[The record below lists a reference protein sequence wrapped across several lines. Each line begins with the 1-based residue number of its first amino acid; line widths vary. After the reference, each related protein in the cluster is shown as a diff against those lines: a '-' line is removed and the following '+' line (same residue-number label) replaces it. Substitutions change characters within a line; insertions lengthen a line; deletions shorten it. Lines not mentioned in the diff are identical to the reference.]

1 MIRMSPG
8 ECKAQLESNLEES
21 LENACQLKVILEGER
36 AALERNDPAS
46 LHDAATCKQDSVT
59 RLEELETKRVSLS
72 QSCGFESGADAIND
86 LAIWCGGGPAM
97 VGSWKEFLDIANEC
111 SKLNS
116 ANGAIIL
123 VRRSQIEN
131 TLAVLRGGTANSD
144 TYGPAGEKA
153 GILETRALA
162 EA

>member
-1 MIRMSPG
+1 VIRMSPR
-8 ECKAQLESNLEES
+8 ECKALLESNLEES
-21 LENACQLKVILEGER
+21 LENACQLKIILEGER
-36 AALERNDPAS
+36 TALERNDPAS
-46 LHDAATCKQDSVT
+46 LHDAATCKQDSVAK
-59 RLEELETKRVSLS
+59 LEELETRRVSLS

-86 LAIWCGGGPAM
+86 LATWCGGEPAM
-97 VGSWKEFLDIANEC
+97 VGSWKEFLDVANEC

-116 ANGAIIL
+116 ANGA
-123 VRRSQIEN
+123 RRSQIEN
-131 TLAVLRGGTANSD
+131 TLAVLRGGIADSD